1 MTKSLLPNCRF
12 LSLSSELLGKDW
24 LEKSQ
29 EIDAQLDNLGMDLA
43 EEAVYLLFDRAP
55 GSVLAGEAQCRIA
68 RSVIGPKKE
77 LTGALRMND
86 WVQAPVH
93 RQAIQASEWS
103 QILQE
108 CYNEWENLQR
118 QGQKIAAPFM
128 IVAKRRLTP
137 QLSLSLEAL
146 FHG

>member
-1 MTKSLLPNCRF
+1 MKSLLPNCRF
-12 LSLSSELLGKDW
+12 LSLPSEHLGKDW
-24 LEKSQ
+24 FEKSH
-29 EIDAQLDNLGMDLA
+29 EIDEQLDGLGMDLA
-43 EEAVYLLFDRAP
+43 EESVYLMFDRAP
-55 GSVLAGEAQCRIA
+55 GSILAGEANCRIA

-77 LTGALRMND
+77 LTGVLRMND

-93 RQAIQASEWS
+93 RKSIKASDWT

-108 CYNEWENLQR
+108 CYSEWENLQR

-128 IVAKRRLTP
+128 IVAKRRLVP
-137 QLSLSLEAL
+137 ELSLALEVL